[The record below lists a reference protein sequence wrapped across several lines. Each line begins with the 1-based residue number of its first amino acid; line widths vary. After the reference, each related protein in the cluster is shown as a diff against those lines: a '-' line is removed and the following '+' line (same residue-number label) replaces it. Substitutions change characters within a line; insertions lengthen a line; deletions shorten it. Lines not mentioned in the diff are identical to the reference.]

1 MKTII
6 ILVVFTVIILGI
18 IFLPRRK
25 DKDSDYKE
33 EEYKPSGKKWV
44 FNGLL
49 HIDNPPEDPSVFTQ
63 YEGEIK
69 LITKKGFVQY
79 EMTPVEEIGNDALG
93 LYYVDVR
100 TVGNHLSVQKDNK
113 EIAQITSSQ
122 PKLSA
127 SVAERGGEVPAY
139 CFIARRP
146 DTETLYGAVCV
157 SR

>member
-6 ILVVFTVIILGI
+6 ILIVFTVIILGV

-25 DKDSDYKE
+25 DKESDFKE

-79 EMTPVEEIGNDALG
+79 EMTPDKAIGEEALG
-93 LYYVDVR
+93 LYYVEVR
-100 TVGNHLSVQKDNK
+100 TAENYLSIQKDKK
-113 EIAQITSSQ
+113 EIAKISSPQ

-127 SVAERGGEVPAY
+127 SVAERGGVVPAY
-139 CFIARRP
+139 CFMARRP
-146 DTETLYGAVCV
+146 DAGTLYGAVCI

>member
-6 ILVVFTVIILGI
+6 ILVVFTIIILGV

-25 DKDSDYKE
+25 NNESDYKE

-49 HIDNPPEDPSVFTQ
+49 HIDNPPEDISVFTE

-69 LITKKGFVQY
+69 LITKKGYVQY
-79 EMTPVEEIGNDALG
+79 EMDIAKSVDDDDLG
-93 LYYVDVR
+93 LYYVEVCTAD
-100 TVGNHLSVQKDNK
+100 NYLSVKKENK
-113 EIAQITSSQ
+113 EIARISSSQ

-127 SVAERGGEVPAY
+127 SVAERGGAVPAY

-146 DTETLYGAVCV
+146 DTGTWYGAVCV

>member
-1 MKTII
+1 MKTIV
-6 ILVVFTVIILGI
+6 ILVVFTIIIIGI

-33 EEYKPSGKKWV
+33 EKYKPSGKKWV

-79 EMTPVEEIGNDALG
+79 EITLPKSVNDEALG
-93 LYYVDVR
+93 MYYVEVLAKD
-100 TVGNHLSVQKDNK
+100 GYLSIQKDRK
-113 EIAQITSSQ
+113 EIARISSPQ

-127 SVAERGGEVPAY
+127 SVAERGGVVPAY
-139 CFIARRP
+139 CFVARRP
-146 DTETLYGAVCV
+146 DTGDYYGAVCV

>member
-6 ILVVFTVIILGI
+6 ILVVFTIIILGI

-25 DKDSDYKE
+25 DKESDYKE

-49 HIDNPPEDPSVFTQ
+49 HIDNPPEDPTVFTQ

-79 EMTPVEEIGNDALG
+79 EMTPVESLDDDALG
-93 LYYVDVR
+93 LYFVEVR
-100 TVGNHLSVQKDNK
+100 TADNHLFVQKDNK
-113 EIAQITSSQ
+113 EIARITSPQ
-122 PKLSA
+122 PKLLA
-127 SVAERGGEVPAY
+127 SVAERGGVVPAY
-139 CFIARRP
+139 GFIARRP
-146 DTETLYGAVCV
+146 DTEKLYGAVCV

>member
-6 ILVVFTVIILGI
+6 ILVVFTIIILGV
-18 IFLPRRK
+18 IFLPHRK
-25 DKDSDYKE
+25 DKESDYKE

-49 HIDNPPEDPSVFTQ
+49 HIDNPPEDPSVFMQ

-69 LITKKGFVQY
+69 LITKKGYVQL
-79 EMTPVEEIGNDALG
+79 EMPPDQSLDDDVLG
-93 LYYVDVR
+93 LYFVEVCAVD
-100 TVGNHLSVQKDNK
+100 NYLSVQKDNK
-113 EIAQITSSQ
+113 EIARISSPQ

-127 SVAERGGEVPAY
+127 SIAERGGTVPAY
-139 CFIARRP
+139 CFMARRP
-146 DTETLYGAVCV
+146 DTDSLYGAVCI

>member
-1 MKTII
+1 MKIII
-6 ILVVFTVIILGI
+6 ILVVFTIIILGV

-25 DKDSDYKE
+25 DKESDYKE

-49 HIDNPPEDPSVFTQ
+49 HIDNPPEDPSVFTE

-69 LITKKGFVQY
+69 LITKKGYVQY
-79 EMTPVEEIGNDALG
+79 EIAIADSVSDDDLG
-93 LYYVDVR
+93 LYYVEVCITD
-100 TVGNHLSVQKDNK
+100 NYLSVQKEHK
-113 EIAQITSSQ
+113 EIARISSPQ

-139 CFIARRP
+139 AFIARQP
-146 DTETLYGAVCV
+146 GTGTLYGAVCV

>member
-6 ILVVFTVIILGI
+6 ILVVFTIILLGVV
-18 IFLPRRK
+18 FLPRRK

-49 HIDNPPEDPSVFTQ
+49 HIDNPPEYHSVFTQ

-79 EMTPVEEIGNDALG
+79 EMTPVESIGNDDLG
-93 LYYVDVR
+93 LYYVDV
-100 TVGNHLSVQKDNK
+100 VIVDNHLSVQKDNK
-113 EIAQITSSQ
+113 EIAQIASSQ

-127 SVAERGGEVPAY
+127 SVAERGGVVPAY
-139 CFIARRP
+139 CFVARRP
-146 DTETLYGAVCV
+146 NSGDLYGAVCI